1 MQQLTGIDAAF
12 LFGESARSPM
22 HIGSVNIWDPSTA
35 PGGKVRFKRI
45 IQTLT
50 ERAHLAPYL
59 RQRLF
64 EVPYNADFPFWVKD
78 DTFDPEFHVRHIALP
93 KPGDWRQL
101 CIMVSRI
108 HARQLDRSRPLWEL
122 YVIEGL
128 DNVEGVPP
136 GSFAYL
142 SKTHH
147 AAIDGTAS
155 NDIGNAMCDP
165 SPEIRLIPGGESWV
179 ADKPPSPFE
188 LATIATQNN
197 ILKPQR
203 YMEFLKNAVP
213 AWSNTLESIASGQ
226 LQASPEVPR
235 TRFNGVVSPYR
246 VFEGVIFS
254 LDEVRAIKS
263 EAGGT
268 VNDVM
273 LAICSG
279 ALRNYLLEK
288 HELPDKSLVSQCPIN
303 IRNSNDKISGG
314 NEISSMA
321 VALRT
326 DISDAKTRLLAICEE
341 TRASKQLAQAIG
353 AKMMVDMANLTPSHL
368 AAMGARTAAEQGLAN
383 YMQPTFNTIITN
395 VPGSRDPI
403 YSNGAVQLRA
413 WGTGPCTDGNGLFH
427 SVVSYQKEITI
438 GVSCCRDM
446 MPDPSHYASLLR
458 RSFAE
463 LKEGIL
469 GKETLVAEKSAPK
482 KSSPKS
488 TAAKKPTKTTGKKP

>member
-22 HIGSVNIWDPSTA
+22 HIGSLNIWDPSTA

-45 IQTLT
+45 IQTLV

-64 EVPYNADFPFWVKD
+64 EVPYKADFPFWVKD

-101 CIMVSRI
+101 CILVSRI

-128 DNVEGVPP
+128 DNVEGVAP

-147 AAIDGTAS
+147 AAIDGKAS

-165 SPEIRLIPGGESWV
+165 TPEIRLMPGGETWE
-179 ADKPPSPFE
+179 ADIPPTPFE
-188 LATIATQNN
+188 LATIAAQNN
-197 ILKPQR
+197 MLKPQR

-213 AWSNTLESIASGQ
+213 AWTSTAESIANGE

-246 VFEGVIFS
+246 VFEGVTFP
-254 LDEVRAIKS
+254 LDDIRAIKS
-263 EAGGT
+263 AAGGT

-279 ALRNYLLEK
+279 ALRSYLLGK
-288 HELPDKSLVSQCPIN
+288 KELPDKSLVTQCPIN
-303 IRNSNDKISGG
+303 VRSKDATVSGG

-326 DISDAKTRLLAICEE
+326 DISDPKKRMIAICGE
-341 TRASKQLAQAIG
+341 TRASKELAQAIG
-353 AKMMVDMANLTPSHL
+353 AKMMIDMADLTPSHL
-368 AAMGARTAAEQGLAN
+368 AAMGARVAAEQGLAN
-383 YMQPTFNTIITN
+383 YMQPSFNTIITN
-395 VPGSRDPI
+395 VPGSPVPI
-403 YSNGAVQLRA
+403 YSNGAVQTRA
-413 WGTGPCTDGNGLFH
+413 WGIGPCTDGNGLFH
-427 SVVSYQKEITI
+427 NVVSYQKDISI
-438 GVSCCRDM
+438 GVSCCREM
-446 MPDPSHYASLLR
+446 MPDPSDYADLLR
-458 RSFAE
+458 ASFAE
-463 LKEGIL
+463 LKKAFLSKGDMSEQDL
-469 GKETLVAEKSAPK
+469 LA
-482 KSSPKS
+482 
-488 TAAKKPTKTTGKKP
+488 